1 MQKIQQQVLRRI
13 GELEKP
19 ISSHLIEV
27 EGCSSL
33 EVAVAVNQ
41 LILERLIEAEFDGIY
56 SEVVSYRII
65 GLLPAGNEAL
75 QSPPTTTNNGPWF
88 CRLLLRL
95 LATLGFRNDR

>member
-19 ISSHLIEV
+19 ISSHLIEID
-27 EGCSSL
+27 GCSSL

-56 SEVVSYRII
+56 DELVSYKII
-65 GLLPAGNEAL
+65 DLLPEGKEKL
-75 QSPPTTTNNGPWF
+75 QSPNDESENGPWF
-88 CRLLLRL
+88 CRLLLRI
-95 LATLGFRNDR
+95 LAYLGHRSDR